1 VTLGLSR
8 LPGETWLD
16 ALLRRAALA
25 GVEFRAR
32 AAYHGRIAQ
41 GVSEEDAARNAAIE
55 CGCAE
60 EEPDLSG
67 VAVITP

>member
-8 LPGETWLD
+8 LTGESWLD
-16 ALLRRAALA
+16 ALLRRAVPA
-25 GVEFRAR
+25 GVELRAR
-32 AAYHGRIAQ
+32 DAYHGRIAR

-60 EEPDLSG
+60 EQAEEDHDE
-67 VAVITP
+67 

>member
-1 VTLGLSR
+1 MTTLGLSR

-16 ALLRRAALA
+16 ALLRRAAPH
-25 GVEFRAR
+25 GVEDWAWD
-32 AAYHGRIAQ
+32 AYHGRIAQ

-60 EEPDLSG
+60 EQAEED
-67 VAVITP
+67 ANE